1 MTNYDLIIVGGG
13 ISGMTAALS
22 SLKKGINNILLIERE
37 STLGGLLNQFI
48 HNGYGKKVSKNL
60 LTGPEYVYY
69 VEKRIKKYNIDIKL
83 DTEVLNVSANKEV
96 TYVNQREGIQ
106 TVQAKAIILSTG
118 CREKFTGSITI
129 PVDKYLGIYTVGSAQ
144 RLINIQGILPGK
156 NPVVVVNSK
165 WAFEVARR
173 LVIEG
178 SQIEG
183 LIIEKRDDV
192 DLLKKYHEIIDEF
205 DMPIIE
211 KAEIKAVLG
220 EDRVTGIKIKLND
233 DTENVIKCDSLIL
246 SVGYFPEIDVLE
258 NPEID
263 ESTKSIKVDSYKTN
277 IDGIFACGNLIYG
290 TKTLDIDEEID
301 GTELGDI
308 IFNYLK

>member
-22 SLKKGINNILLIERE
+22 SLKKGIDNILLIERE

-60 LTGPEYVYY
+60 LTGPEYVYH

-83 DTEVLNVSANKEV
+83 DTEVLNVSDEKEV

-106 TVQAKAIILSTG
+106 TVQGKAIILSTG

-129 PVDKYLGIYTVGSAQ
+129 PVDKYLGIYTIGSAQ

-156 NPVVVVNSK
+156 NPVVVANSK

-178 SQIEG
+178 GQIQG
-183 LIIEKRDDV
+183 LIIEKRDDI

-205 DMPIIE
+205 DIPIIE
-211 KAEIKAVLG
+211 EVEIKAVLG
-220 EDRVTGIKIKLND
+220 EDRVTGIKVRLND
-233 DTENVIKCDSLIL
+233 NKEKTIKCDSLIL
-246 SVGYFPEIDVLE
+246 SVGYFPEIEVLE

-263 ESTKSIKVDSYKTN
+263 DNTKSIKVNNYRTN

-290 TKTLDIDEEID
+290 MKTLDINKEID
-301 GTELGDI
+301 GTKLGDI
-308 IFNYLK
+308 IFEYLK

>member
-308 IFNYLK
+308 IFYYLK

>member
-83 DTEVLNVSANKEV
+83 DTEVLNVSDNKEV
-96 TYVNQREGIQ
+96 TYVNQKEGIQ

-173 LVIEG
+173 LLIEG
-178 SQIEG
+178 SQIKG
-183 LIIEKRDDV
+183 LIIEKRNDI

-211 KAEIKAVLG
+211 NAEIKAVLG
-220 EDRVTGIKIKLND
+220 EDRVTGIRIKLND
-233 DTENVIKCDSLIL
+233 DTEDVIKCDSLVL

-258 NPEID
+258 DPEID
-263 ESTKSIKVDSYKTN
+263 ESTKSIKVDSYKTI